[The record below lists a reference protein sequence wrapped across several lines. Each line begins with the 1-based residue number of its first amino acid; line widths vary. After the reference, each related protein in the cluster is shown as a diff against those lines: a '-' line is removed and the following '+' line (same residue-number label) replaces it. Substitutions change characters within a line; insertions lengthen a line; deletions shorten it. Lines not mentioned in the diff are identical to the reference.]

1 MIQLEPSTVAL
12 LMFVLLFA
20 LIFTG
25 YPLAFC
31 IGGIG
36 MFAGFLV
43 IGPSATIP
51 LMYARAYGIL
61 QDYMLLAVPMFIF
74 MGLMVQ
80 KSGVADNLFHTLQLW
95 VGRVPGSLAIVTI
108 MTGALIAATVGVFSA
123 SIIMLGLTGLPA
135 MMKAN
140 YNKGLAYGSV
150 IAGGCLGILIPP
162 SIMLVIYGP
171 MSSLSVGKLFM
182 GAFGAGVS
190 LALFYVLYI
199 LVRCAVTPNYAPTI
213 SLEEQRVPMS
223 TKLRLLVTSLLPPVF
238 LILAVL
244 GSIFFGVAAPTEAAG
259 IGALASLMLVAA
271 YKKLS
276 WSVLT
281 DVLYTTFKLSG
292 FIIILVI
299 GASIFTGIFLRLG
312 GGKVVADLILASP
325 GGKWGAFALLMLII
339 FLLGMFLD
347 WIGILLIIVPIV
359 TPIGSALGFHPIWFA
374 MMICINLQMAYMTPP
389 FAPAIFIL
397 RGTLPADEAVGAT
410 MPIIRGVIPFIVLVM
425 IFIALCIAVPDIVTW
440 LPDNMI
446 R

>member
-1 MIQLEPSTVAL
+1 MIDVNPSTIAL
-12 LMFVLLFA
+12 LMFVFLFA

-31 IGGIG
+31 IGGVG
-36 MFAGFLV
+36 MIAGFLAL
-43 IGPSATIP
+43 GPSVAIP
-51 LMYARAYGIL
+51 LMYARSYGIL
-61 QDYMLLAVPMFIF
+61 QDYMLLAVPLFIF

-80 KSGVADNLFHTLQLW
+80 KSGVADKLFHTLQLW
-95 VGRVPGSLAIVTI
+95 VGRVPGNLALVTI
-108 MTGALIAATVGVFSA
+108 LTGALVAATVGIFSA

-135 MMKAN
+135 MLKAG
-140 YNKGLAYGSV
+140 YNRGLAYGSV

-182 GAFGAGVS
+182 GAFSAGLC
-190 LALFYVLYI
+190 LALIYVVYI
-199 LVRCAVTPNYAPTI
+199 LIRCIATPGYAPTI
-213 SLEEQRVPMS
+213 SLEDQMVPWG
-223 TKLRLLVTSLLPPVF
+223 TKVRLLFTSLLPPVF

-259 IGALASLMLVAA
+259 IGALASIIMIAS
-271 YKKLS
+271 YKRLT

-281 DVLYTTFKLSG
+281 DVMYSTLKLSG

-299 GASIFTGIFLRLG
+299 GASVFTGVFLRLG
-312 GGKVVADLILASP
+312 GGQLVASLILDAP
-325 GGKWGAFALLMLII
+325 GGKWGAFAILMLAI

-347 WIGILLIIVPIV
+347 WIGILLILVPIV
-359 TPIGSALGFHPIWFA
+359 TPIGDALGFHPIWFA
-374 MMICINLQMAYMTPP
+374 MMICVNLQMAYMTPP

-397 RGTLPADEAVGAT
+397 RGTLPAEEAVGAT
-410 MPIIRGVIPFIVLVM
+410 VPIIRGVIPFIILVM
-425 IFIALCIAVPDIVTW
+425 IFIAVCIAVPEIVTW